1 MSLLLALQGITATLT
16 QTEQED
22 SLTAVAVLA
31 IQATASITEAEDTLS
46 STAVLAIQA
55 DLNVTEA
62 GDVLSSSAVLAIQA
76 SLTVTEASDTAN
88 SAAVLAIQVSLNVTE
103 ASDTL
108 SSTAVLGILAAPTAA
123 GGAGHG
129 RFYGYKKRGKPVNL
143 DKILKN
149 SIDEFLNKDAVEA
162 ESKEVL
168 EKLAP
173 VIKLVP
179 SKKKASVKIE
189 DGIKI
194 DWIKAQEDINRIEQL
209 FLLQE
214 ADRLNDDEEILML
227 MEA

>member
-1 MSLLLALQGITATLT
+1 MSLLLAVLGVPITATLT
-16 QTEQED
+16 QTEQDD
-22 SLTAVAVLA
+22 SLTAAAVLA
-31 IQATASITEAEDTLS
+31 IQATATITEAEDTLS
-46 STAVLAIQA
+46 SAAVLAIQA
-55 DLNVTEA
+55 TLNVTEA
-62 GDVLSSSAVLAIQA
+62 N
-76 SLTVTEASDTAN
+76 DTAN

-103 ASDTL
+103 DSDTL
-108 SSTAVLGILAAPTAA
+108 NSTAVLGILAAPTVA

-149 SIDEFLNKDAVEA
+149 SIDEFLNKDVVKV

-173 VIKLVP
+173 VIKLVS